1 MPIAVL
7 VLTLVAYGFVL
18 IAYPELRRI
27 ALIAGGLVAA
37 GLTAYF
43 LLAGPEEAGIAPSEL
58 TLDQIVLERTV
69 RGATIRG
76 RVQNGSER
84 FRLREMTLALR
95 LHDCPTPEAA
105 ADTCPVIGEGE
116 AIARPDAPPG
126 QIRAFS
132 AHFSLAGVPPVVGT
146 LRWDLTI
153 VATRATA
160 S

>member
-7 VLTLVAYGFVL
+7 VLALVAYGYVL
-18 IAYPELRRI
+18 IVYPELRRP
-27 ALIAGGLVAA
+27 ALIGGALMAA
-37 GLTAYF
+37 GLAAYF
-43 LLAGPEEAGIAPSEL
+43 LLATPKSVGIAPAEL
-58 TLDQIVLERTV
+58 TLDQIDVERTI

-76 RVQNGSER
+76 RVHNGSEQ

-105 ADTCPVIGEGE
+105 PETCPVIGEGQ
-116 AIARPDAPPG
+116 AIARPDAPAG

-132 AHFSLAGVPPVVGT
+132 AHFPLAGVPPVVGT

-153 VATRATA
+153 AATRATA
-160 S
+160 P